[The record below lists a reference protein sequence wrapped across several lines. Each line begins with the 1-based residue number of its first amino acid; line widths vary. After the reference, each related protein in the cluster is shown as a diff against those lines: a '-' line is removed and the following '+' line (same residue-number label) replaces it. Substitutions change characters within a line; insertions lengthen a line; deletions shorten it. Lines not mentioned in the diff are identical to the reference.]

1 MTIPFYEHIRATPVF
16 RPLFIYLLAWVSGY
30 AHPEWLHFLSSE
42 LLVLLVALS
51 FLSILF
57 NRIMSLWFQ
66 KGFLFFCF
74 IFIGMYQAKPVLIPD
89 FNTEM
94 EVEFLCEVSD
104 YPIEKPKSYLIKL
117 LLIYSFSD
125 SSTVF
130 HPVYINAYFEKTLT
144 PETLPEPGQRLIV
157 KSRLQAVKNNGN
169 PEEFDYASWL
179 KRKNIFYTSFV
190 RSGKWMNTGRQ
201 FDNFHY
207 KCLKVRAQMKEKI
220 LRYRPGEFTKEKAV
234 LIAISLGSKELLD
247 PEIKSD
253 FADAG
258 AIHVMAVSGLHVG
271 LIWLFIGFITGFLK
285 SSLVGRIMQFL
296 LLMTVLWAYAG
307 VTGMSASVTRSCLMF
322 SLVSFGSLILRQ
334 SSVFNTVLL
343 SAFIQILLNPLV
355 VLDTGFQFSYSAVFS
370 ILFFQPLI
378 RKILYSK
385 FKILDYIANL
395 ISVSIAAQIF
405 TFPLAIF
412 YFHQFPV
419 WFILTNIVVIPLVTA
434 LMMTFIISLILLLFP
449 VLSYFSISVLIF
461 LSGIMIR
468 MVENINNLPM
478 TVAESLTISK
488 LQLFL
493 LLISALFLLCFIYYR
508 KLNYIKY
515 FTILLIFF
523 FGIGSWNYNNR
534 IMAEIWVLNVPNAL
548 VVDVI
553 YGQEHYLIHNLD
565 SSNIQSKLSYYTENY
580 WVKNYYLEAK
590 YIHISELKE
599 SFSSIA
605 FQPLPGENNGV
616 LSVGEKNIVLVGD
629 SREILK
635 YKGNISLENEAVL
648 IFDPDFYPHD
658 IQGSLFR
665 TKVWLVSPA
674 CKAYSSW
681 YESIDTMYVF
691 VKEMGAQCIKII

>member
-1 MTIPFYEHIRATPVF
+1 MYI
-16 RPLFIYLLAWVSGY
+16 
-30 AHPEWLHFLSSE
+30 
-42 LLVLLVALS
+42 
-51 FLSILF
+51 
-57 NRIMSLWFQ
+57 WFQ
-66 KGFLFFCF
+66 KGFMFLCF
-74 IFIGMYQAKPVLIPD
+74 IFIGMYQAKPAVIPD
-89 FNTEM
+89 FNSEM

-125 SSTVF
+125 SSAVI
-130 HPVYINAYFEKTLT
+130 HPVYINAYFEKTLKPGT
-144 PETLPEPGQRLIV
+144 FPEPGQRLIV
-157 KSRLQAVKNNGN
+157 KSRLQVVKNNGN

-190 RSGKWMNTGRQ
+190 RAGKWMNTGRKI
-201 FDNFHY
+201 DNFHY
-207 KCLKVRAQMKEKI
+207 KCLKVRGQMKEKI
-220 LRYRPGEFTKEKAV
+220 LSYRPGEFAKEKAV

-247 PEIKSD
+247 PEVKSD

-285 SSLVGRIMQFL
+285 SSLVGRIVQFS
-296 LLMTVLWAYAG
+296 LLMTVLWTYAG

-322 SLVSFGSLILRQ
+322 SLVSFGNLILRQ

-378 RKILYSK
+378 RKILFSK

-395 ISVSIAAQIF
+395 VSVSIAAQLF

-412 YFHQFPV
+412 YFHQFPI

-434 LMMTFIISLILLLFP
+434 LMMTFITSLILLLFP
-449 VLSYFSISVLIF
+449 VLSCFFTSVLIF

-468 MVENINNLPM
+468 MVENINSLPI
-478 TVAESLTISK
+478 TVAERLTISR

-493 LLISALFLLCFIYYR
+493 LLISVLFLLFFIHYR
-508 KLNYIKY
+508 KLYYLKY
-515 FTILLIFF
+515 STILSILFF
-523 FGIGSWNYNNR
+523 NIGIWNYKNR
-534 IMAEIWVLNVPNAL
+534 ITAEIWVLNVPNAL

-565 SSNIQSKLSYYTENY
+565 PPDIQSKLSYYTENY
-580 WVKNYYLEAK
+580 WVKNYFPEAK
-590 YIHISELKE
+590 YIHISKLKE
-599 SFSSIA
+599 SFSSIV
-605 FQPLPGENNGV
+605 FQSLPGENNGV
-616 LSVGEKNIVLVGD
+616 LCLGKKNIVLVGE
-629 SREILK
+629 SKEILK
-635 YKGNISLENEAVL
+635 YKRNIKLENEAVL
-648 IFDPDFYPHD
+648 IFDTDFYPND
-658 IQGSLFR
+658 IQESLFSAR
-665 TKVWLVSPA
+665 TWIVSPA

-681 YESIDTMYVF
+681 YESIDTSYVF